1 MGNIIATMQRR
12 RILFLISLP
21 QTPEFEKDKDDV
33 NECINELRELQV
45 DVREHIK
52 PEDLAEANCYDIMIV
67 VAHHDC
73 DSDDLVLADGTMKM
87 TDFVNSLPSDFSG
100 ILDFASCYSAM
111 AYGAIKNHCPQCK
124 VQAALVEIRLLQR
137 IIMYPSLIECLY
149 DDIKKDYHEAY
160 EEVSKAFD
168 EDAETYVVKQDD
180 PKMTQLG
187 QQMSSIYSP
196 SEVKRDYPFQILVF
210 FHYDSD
216 KNVVKI
222 KAKGR
227 QTDSIIRDDFEIP
240 IEMNEGDKISI
251 SLSFDSTDN
260 ANIKVTNGEK
270 KEITLKKVMV
280 IECFKVTVLKDFS
293 GNGFLADIEMAKD
306 DESFVRCAFNIGV
319 TENVNIAP
327 AEILADIPLPPE
339 KTEIILSV
347 YSTVFSKKEVEGRY
361 VIFEKRN
368 LDDVNVIINKKAG
381 DDTKLYEARKY
392 LFDNFKSLINQVT
405 SIIKKIEKTFD
416 PKEVSN
422 NDLLVKIS
430 KTYKGL
436 HKKADKSET
445 AFNTISSNGKKL
457 FIDMPLQSFLPVEK
471 DFLNLVLDLR
481 YLNSQLYL
489 LGKIKAIRGLVN
501 HNEKDNKE
509 LIRKRAEDF
518 WTLVKE
524 DDIDKEL
531 FKYFT
536 ERSST
541 KSIISN
547 SSSGVS
553 APFLALLLAMSC
565 LKYQSVK
572 RSQADWQ
579 INVADYMD
587 NLSVPTK
594 KRINEVVG
602 LLNKD
607 ETQQM
612 IDGYL
617 KQTTRTSICAYYLR
631 KISVS
636 II

>member
-52 PEDLAEANCYDIMIV
+52 PEDLAEANSYDIVIV

-149 DDIKKDYHEAY
+149 DDTKKDYHEAY

-168 EDAETYVVKQDD
+168 EDAETYAVKQDE

-240 IEMNEGDKISI
+240 IEMKEGDNISL

-293 GNGFLADIEMAKD
+293 GNGFLADIEMSKD

-327 AEILADIPLPPE
+327 AEILADIPLE
-339 KTEIILSV
+339 AKKTEDLLSKYHDVFFSSLFDKEYVDGFKAIL
-347 YSTVFSKKEVEGRY
+347 K
-361 VIFEKRN
+361 
-368 LDDVNVIINKKAG
+368 NKDISDG
-381 DDTKLYEARKY
+381 TKVLEARNNLFNKNQLLLNQIRSIVNNMIDSIDDKGYDLLGRIKKKY
-392 LFDNFKSLINQVT
+392 KELRKDASRIDGDFKNIIFDGKEMVQFNNIKLDIFIPIEHDFLELSSNIIYLDKQMALLNKINELRRLIRIGDKVDKTQIKNRAYEFWTLIDEDGVDKALFRIFMEKSRTKSLISKGKVPAPYLT
-405 SIIKKIEKTFD
+405 
-416 PKEVSN
+416 
-422 NDLLVKIS
+422 LLIAMSSLRYESVKNSQEDWKIS
-430 KTYKGL
+430 TDIFIG
-436 HKKADKSET
+436 ET
-445 AFNTISSNGKKL
+445 
-457 FIDMPLQSFLPVEK
+457 
-471 DFLNLVLDLR
+471 
-481 YLNSQLYL
+481 
-489 LGKIKAIRGLVN
+489 
-501 HNEKDNKE
+501 
-509 LIRKRAEDF
+509 
-518 WTLVKE
+518 
-524 DDIDKEL
+524 
-531 FKYFT
+531 
-536 ERSST
+536 
-541 KSIISN
+541 
-547 SSSGVS
+547 
-553 APFLALLLAMSC
+553 
-565 LKYQSVK
+565 
-572 RSQADWQ
+572 
-579 INVADYMD
+579 
-587 NLSVPTK
+587 SVPTK
-594 KRINEVVG
+594 DRVNEVMA
-602 LLNKD
+602 LLNK
-607 ETQQM
+607 EEVIKY
-612 IDGYL
+612 IDDYQN
-617 KQTTRTSICAYYLR
+617 KCPTISISAYYLR
-631 KISVS
+631 KINVS
-636 II
+636 IL

>member
-1 MGNIIATMQRR
+1 MQRR
-12 RILFLISLP
+12 KILFLISLP

-52 PEDLAEANCYDIMIV
+52 HEDLAEANGYDIVIV

-73 DSDDLVLADGTMKM
+73 DSDDLVLADGTMRM

-168 EDAETYVVKQDD
+168 EDAETYAIKQDD

-240 IEMNEGDKISI
+240 IEMNEGDKISL

-260 ANIKVTNGEK
+260 ANIKVINGEK

-293 GNGFLADIEMAKD
+293 GNGFLADIEMAKN

-327 AEILADIPLPPE
+327 AEILADIPPE
-339 KTEIILSV
+339 AKKPEDLLSKYHDVFLSSLFDKEYVDGFKAIL
-347 YSTVFSKKEVEGRY
+347 K
-361 VIFEKRN
+361 
-368 LDDVNVIINKKAG
+368 NK
-381 DDTKLYEARKY
+381 DISDETKVLEARNN
-392 LFDNFKSLINQVT
+392 LFNKNQLLLNQIR
-405 SIIKKIEKTFD
+405 SIVNNMIDSIDDKG
-416 PKEVSN
+416 
-422 NDLLVKIS
+422 NDLLGRIK
-430 KTYKGL
+430 KKYKEL
-436 HKKADKSET
+436 KKDASRIDGDFKNIIFDGKEMVL
-445 AFNTISSNGKKL
+445 FNNIKLDIFIPIEHDFLELSSNVIYLVILKK
-457 FIDMPLQSFLPVEK
+457 
-471 DFLNLVLDLR
+471 
-481 YLNSQLYL
+481 
-489 LGKIKAIRGLVN
+489 
-501 HNEKDNKE
+501 
-509 LIRKRAEDF
+509 
-518 WTLVKE
+518 
-524 DDIDKEL
+524 
-531 FKYFT
+531 
-536 ERSST
+536 
-541 KSIISN
+541 
-547 SSSGVS
+547 
-553 APFLALLLAMSC
+553 
-565 LKYQSVK
+565 
-572 RSQADWQ
+572 
-579 INVADYMD
+579 
-587 NLSVPTK
+587 
-594 KRINEVVG
+594 
-602 LLNKD
+602 
-607 ETQQM
+607 
-612 IDGYL
+612 
-617 KQTTRTSICAYYLR
+617 
-631 KISVS
+631 
-636 II
+636 